1 MDKESELHGQLL
13 EIVRQYSSGLLMDV
27 EMLLCCESLL
37 KMYEGVT
44 LKHDPNTGLRVP
56 EGYLVLLDEVRAL

>member
-1 MDKESELHGQLL
+1 MDKESELHVQLL

-37 KMYEGVT
+37 KMYDGVK

-56 EGYLVLLDEVRAL
+56 EGYLVLLDGVRSL